1 MRRPRGLNLLVAF
14 FVFGSVMASLA
25 FLGLLFPDGPLEP
38 MWRLNRHAQVGL
50 LGLGWWGVLLMLV
63 VAIVCALAAIGL
75 ARRTRWGHRFAVTAI
90 AVNLLGD
97 LLNAVVLGDLRTL
110 IGIPIG
116 GAVIWYLMSS
126 RTRAQ
131 FEIPSAAV

>member
-1 MRRPRGLNLLVAF
+1 VRRSLGLNLLVAF
-14 FVFGSVMASLA
+14 FIFGSVMASLA

-38 MWRLNRHAQVGL
+38 MWRLNRDAQVGL
-50 LGLGWWGVLLMLV
+50 LELGGWGLLLMFV
-63 VAIVCALAAIGL
+63 VVIVCVLVAVGL
-75 ARRTRWGHRFAVTAI
+75 AKRARWGHRLAVTAI

-110 IGIPIG
+110 IGIPVG
-116 GAVIWYLMSS
+116 GAVIWYLMRS

>member
-1 MRRPRGLNLLVAF
+1 MRRSLGLSLLVAF

-25 FLGLLFPDGPLEP
+25 FVGLLFPEGLLES

-50 LGLGWWGVLLMLV
+50 AEMGWWGLLLMLV

-75 ARRTRWGHRFAVTAI
+75 ARRARWGHRLAMTAI
-90 AVNLLGD
+90 AINLLGD
-97 LLNAVVLGDLRTL
+97 LFNAVVLGDLRTL

-131 FEIPSAAV
+131 FESPSAAV

>member
-1 MRRPRGLNLLVAF
+1 MRRPLGLNLLVAF

-50 LGLGWWGVLLMLV
+50 LELGWWGVLLMLV

-75 ARRTRWGHRFAVTAI
+75 ARRARWGHRLAVTAI
-90 AVNLLGD
+90 AVNLFGD

>member
-1 MRRPRGLNLLVAF
+1 MRRPFGLNLLVAF
-14 FVFGSVMASLA
+14 FVFGSLMASLA
-25 FLGLLFPDGPLEP
+25 FLGLLFPNGPLEP

-50 LGLGWWGVLLMLV
+50 LELGWGGLLLMLV

-97 LLNAVVLGDLRTL
+97 LLNAVVLDDLRTL

>member
-1 MRRPRGLNLLVAF
+1 MRHSLGLNLLVAF
-14 FVFGSVMASLA
+14 FIFGSVMASLA
-25 FLGLLFPDGPLEP
+25 SLGLLFPGGPLEP

-75 ARRTRWGHRFAVTAI
+75 ARRARWGHRLAVTAI
-90 AVNLLGD
+90 AINLLGD
-97 LLNAVVLGDLRTL
+97 LFNAVVVGDLRTL

-116 GAVIWYLMSS
+116 AAVIWYLMSS
-126 RTRAQ
+126 RTRAE